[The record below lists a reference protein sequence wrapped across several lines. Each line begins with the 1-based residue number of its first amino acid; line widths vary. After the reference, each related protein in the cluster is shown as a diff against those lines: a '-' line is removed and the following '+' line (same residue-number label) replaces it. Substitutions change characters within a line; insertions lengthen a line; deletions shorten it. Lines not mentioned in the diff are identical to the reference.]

1 MRNTEFVSPNS
12 VFPTPHSPFR
22 ILHSVIAMISARIT
36 PKVVWFGLA
45 LNLCAWLGCHL
56 PWRAGLTPRLWVTES
71 AIRTGF
77 LCLAYGL
84 ALALNL
90 EIAAEYRQTRW
101 LRVAWLALA
110 ANASV
115 SIIRIVVESSLFN
128 LIRPGYTRS
137 PLWGLLQHLAIAPAN
152 AFLLFG
158 LLAMWWAYHQVGL
171 GFAIEK
177 RDYAAIAGILVLL
190 VALIVFRQGL
200 SEARSPYAVSRW
212 LQLIG
217 LALLSFS
224 AAASLA
230 THRMAMQMGG
240 GKLAVALRLL
250 TLYTLLRGVLVLLQ
264 AGQRMSLMD
273 GQQASASYSIFI
285 VLCWQTIPWIA
296 ALAAAYRAEMIVHAA
311 RELKQQRAAKAVLA
325 SV

>member
-1 MRNTEFVSPNS
+1 
-12 VFPTPHSPFR
+12 
-22 ILHSVIAMISARIT
+22 MISARIT
-36 PKVVWFGLA
+36 PKVVWIGLS
-45 LNLCAWLGCHL
+45 LNLCAWLAAHM
-56 PWRAGLTPRLWVTES
+56 PFWAGLTEHLWVTES
-71 AIRTGF
+71 AIKTGF
-77 LCLAYGL
+77 LCFAYAL

-110 ANASV
+110 GNAGV

-128 LIRPGYTRS
+128 LVWPDYTHS
-137 PLWGLLQHLAIAPAN
+137 PLWGLLQHLAIVPAN

-171 GFAIEK
+171 GFALEK
-177 RDYAAIAGILVLL
+177 RDYAAIAGILALL
-190 VALIVFRQGL
+190 VGLMVIREGL
-200 SEARSPYAVSRW
+200 SEARSPYPISRW

-230 THRMAMQMGG
+230 THRMAAQMGG

-250 TLYTLLRGVLVLLQ
+250 TLYTLLRGVLVLIQ

-273 GQQASASYSIFI
+273 GGSNSATYSIFI
-285 VLCWQTIPWIA
+285 GLCWQSVPWIA
-296 ALAAAYRAEMIVHAA
+296 ALAAAYRAEMIIHAA
-311 RELKQQRAAKAVLA
+311 RELKQQREAKAVLA

>member
-1 MRNTEFVSPNS
+1 RSSDLGMRNTEFASLNS

-22 ILHSVIAMISARIT
+22 ILHSVIFMIAARIT

-90 EIAAEYRQTRW
+90 EVAAEYRQTRW

-110 ANASV
+110 GNAGV
-115 SIIRIVVESSLFN
+115 SIARIVVESALIN
-128 LIRPGYTRS
+128 LIWPGYTRS

-171 GFAIEK
+171 GFTIEK
-177 RDYAAIAGILVLL
+177 RDYAAIAGVLGMI
-190 VALIVFRQGL
+190 VALVIFREGL
-200 SEARSPYAVSRW
+200 SEAHSPYVISRW

-224 AAASLA
+224 AAASLVL
-230 THRMAMQMGG
+230 HRMAMQMSG
-240 GKLAVALRLL
+240 GKLAVALSFL
-250 TLYTLLRGVLVLLQ
+250 TFYTLLPRGVVLIP
-264 AGQRMSLMD
+264 AGPRMLFLCGPSATAPHLLFFVLFSL
-273 GQQASASYSIFI
+273 
-285 VLCWQTIPWIA
+285 
-296 ALAAAYRAEMIVHAA
+296 
-311 RELKQQRAAKAVLA
+311 
-325 SV
+325 

>member
-1 MRNTEFVSPNS
+1 MRIEIEIP
-12 VFPTPHSPFR
+12 FPQSACL
-22 ILHSVIAMISARIT
+22 IMIAARIT
-36 PKVVWFGLA
+36 PKVVWLCLA
-45 LNLCAWLGCHL
+45 LNLGAWLAIHL
-56 PWRAGLTPRLWVTES
+56 PFRAGVTARSWVMES

-77 LCLAYGL
+77 LCLSYML

-90 EIAAEYRQTRW
+90 EIAAEYRETRW

-110 ANASV
+110 ANAGVSV
-115 SIIRIVVESSLFN
+115 VRIIVESSLFN
-128 LIRPGYTRS
+128 LIWPGYTRD
-137 PLWGLLQHLAIAPAN
+137 PLWGLLQHLTIVPAN
-152 AFLLFG
+152 VLLLFG

-190 VALIVFRQGL
+190 ASLMVFREGL
-200 SEARSPYAVSRW
+200 SEARSPYPTSRW
-212 LQLIG
+212 LQLMG

-250 TLYTLLRGVLVLLQ
+250 TLYTLLRAVLVLVQ
-264 AGQRMSLMD
+264 AGQRISTID
-273 GQQASASYSIFI
+273 GQQGSAFYSIFI
-285 VLCWQTIPWIA
+285 MLCWQLIPWIA
-296 ALAAAYRAEMIVHAA
+296 VLAAAYRAEMTVHAA
-311 RELKQQRAAKAVLA
+311 RELKEHRAAKAVLA
-325 SV
+325 SA

>member
-1 MRNTEFVSPNS
+1 M
-12 VFPTPHSPFR
+12 
-22 ILHSVIAMISARIT
+22 IAKRVT
-36 PKVVWFGLA
+36 PKVIWFGLA
-45 LNLCAWLGCHL
+45 LNLCAWLAVHL
-56 PWRAGLTPRLWVTES
+56 PWRAGLTPRLWVIEG

-77 LCLAYGL
+77 LCLAYIL

-90 EIAAEYRQTRW
+90 VIAAEYRETRW

-110 ANASV
+110 ANSGV
-115 SIIRIVVESSLFN
+115 SIVRIIVESSLFN
-128 LIRPGYTRS
+128 LIWPGYTRD

-177 RDYAAIAGILVLL
+177 RDYIAIAGILLLL
-190 VALIVFRQGL
+190 VGLMVIREGL
-200 SEARSPYAVSRW
+200 SQARSPYASSHW

-217 LALLSFS
+217 LALLTLS

-250 TLYTLLRGVLVLLQ
+250 TLYTLLRGVLVLVQ
-264 AGQRMSLMD
+264 AGQNMSLTD
-273 GQQASASYSIFI
+273 GQQASGTYSVFMN
-285 VLCWQTIPWIA
+285 LCWQAVPWVA
-296 ALAAAYRAEMIVHAA
+296 ALAAVYRAEMTIHAA
-311 RELKQQRAAKAVLA
+311 RELEQQRAARATLV

>member
-1 MRNTEFVSPNS
+1 M
-12 VFPTPHSPFR
+12 
-22 ILHSVIAMISARIT
+22 IAARIT

-45 LNLCAWLGCHL
+45 LNLCVWLAAHL
-56 PWRAGLTPRLWVTES
+56 PWRAGLTPRLWVIEG

-77 LCLAYGL
+77 LCLAYIM

-90 EIAAEYRQTRW
+90 VIAAEYRETRW

-110 ANASV
+110 ANAGV
-115 SIIRIVVESSLFN
+115 SIVRIIVESSLFN
-128 LIRPGYTRS
+128 LIWPGYTRS

-152 AFLLFG
+152 ALLLFG

-171 GFAIEK
+171 GFSIEK
-177 RDYAAIAGILVLL
+177 RDYAAIAGILALL
-190 VALIVFRQGL
+190 VGLVIIREGL
-200 SEARSPYAVSRW
+200 SEARSPYPMSRW

-230 THRMAMQMGG
+230 THRMAAQMGG

-250 TLYTLLRGVLVLLQ
+250 TLYTLLRGVLVLIQ
-264 AGQRMSLMD
+264 AGQRISLMD
-273 GQQASASYSIFI
+273 GQSVSVSYSIFI
-285 VLCWQTIPWIA
+285 GLCWQSVPWIA
-296 ALAAAYRAEMIVHAA
+296 ALAAAYRAEMIIDAA
-311 RELKQQRAAKAVLA
+311 RELKQQREAKAVLA